1 MPIKNQNAIEED
13 IILEILQVIEKYNVS
28 AYDAEQIPEKLKS
41 AIGLNNML
49 QMCEVSFKR
58 LESLEQ

>member
-1 MPIKNQNAIEED
+1 MTSNLIDKEVIPEM
-13 IILEILQVIEKYNVS
+13 LRVIEKYGVS

-41 AIGLNNML
+41 AIGLSNML

-58 LESLEQ
+58 PESLG

>member
-1 MPIKNQNAIEED
+1 MTSNLIDKEVIPEM
-13 IILEILQVIEKYNVS
+13 LRVIEKYNVS

-49 QMCEVSFKR
+49 QMCEVSFKC
-58 LESLEQ
+58 LESLGQ

>member
-1 MPIKNQNAIEED
+1 MTSNLIDKEVIPEM
-13 IILEILQVIEKYNVS
+13 LRVIERYNVS

-58 LESLEQ
+58 LESLGQ